1 MRQLCK
7 ISGLRFGGEV
17 EIMFVGQSPEEICF
31 SPHLIYLAE
40 VESQFTMCLLFGWVL
55 VPREKVILRVCSND
69 KELSS

>member
-1 MRQLCK
+1 
-7 ISGLRFGGEV
+7 
-17 EIMFVGQSPEEICF
+17 MFVGQSPEEICF

-69 KELSS
+69 KELKVQIKKGKREEKSKLL